1 MNFVCVCWVDNV
13 SFLFDS
19 SVARCVCVSSC
30 AQPTTTKTG
39 RTAVLWN
46 RNEKKKKKKHEKP
59 QKKDTR
65 TRILADDDVF
75 LFLFT
80 NVILSFF
87 IRRHLGLFF
96 LEGEGVWSADWPHG
110 QPMKW
115 WKTNPKQT
123 DSQWEND
130 QDSLALVCRFSEDDD
145 DSADDDD
152 DYNDDDD
159 NNNDHDDSRPL
170 HTLSMLCSVDF
181 QMQRSHS
188 VVCSGT
194 KTLETQV
201 PSFLQVVDS
210 FVKYDS
216 SSSSGMESSLVFKVI
231 LQIVSFKS
239 ESRVE

>member
-1 MNFVCVCWVDNV
+1 M
-13 SFLFDS
+13 
-19 SVARCVCVSSC
+19 
-30 AQPTTTKTG
+30 
-39 RTAVLWN
+39 
-46 RNEKKKKKKHEKP
+46 
-59 QKKDTR
+59 
-65 TRILADDDVF
+65 
-75 LFLFT
+75 
-80 NVILSFF
+80 
-87 IRRHLGLFF
+87 
-96 LEGEGVWSADWPHG
+96 
-110 QPMKW
+110 
-115 WKTNPKQT
+115 
-123 DSQWEND
+123 
-130 QDSLALVCRFSEDDD
+130 CRFSEDDD

-239 ESRVE
+239 EYFQKYLFLEWSRVE